1 MVSRF
6 KANRHKRGNVSAGHG
21 RVGKHRKHP
30 GGKGNAGGQHHLRV
44 MFDRFHP
51 GYFGKR
57 GMRYFHKTQQK
68 FYCPTVNVEKLAS
81 FVGEQKAEGEKIPVI
96 DCVANG
102 YYKVLG
108 NGVWKTAA
116 IVKAKFFSKL
126 AEKKI
131 VAAGGVCVPIA

>member
-1 MVSRF
+1 
-6 KANRHKRGNVSAGHG
+6 
-21 RVGKHRKHP
+21 
-30 GGKGNAGGQHHLRV
+30 
-44 MFDRFHP
+44 
-51 GYFGKR
+51 
-57 GMRYFHKTQQK
+57 MRYFHKTTQK
-68 FYCPTVNVEKLAS
+68 FYCPTINVEKLQQLA
-81 FVGEQKAEGEKIPVI
+81 GEQKVEGDKIPVI

-108 NGVWKTAA
+108 NGLFKSPA

>member
-1 MVSRF
+1 
-6 KANRHKRGNVSAGHG
+6 
-21 RVGKHRKHP
+21 
-30 GGKGNAGGQHHLRV
+30 

-68 FYCPTVNVEKLAS
+68 FYCPTVNVEKLGS